1 MTRLSKQARR
11 RNVSPRRPSIPGPK
25 TGPKKDNLE
34 LGYKER
40 QNGLAGD
47 LGSQVFISKVKSQ

>member
-25 TGPKKDNLE
+25 TGPKKDNLK
-34 LGYKER
+34 LGFKER
-40 QNGLAGD
+40 VNGLDGE
-47 LGSQVFISKVKSQ
+47 LSSQVFISKVKSK